1 MTRENSS
8 SITLIIMITILL
20 QVVFVFA
27 DTKDAPHRAVTAFA
41 KSYFQLDPRMGT
53 LVCNKLAGD
62 EEDNPIA
69 AYLRE
74 ADRQARERGFEPSFL
89 KKTLYDIHTE
99 TLQADAQKATVHIT
113 AEMKRGINPVFAYVG
128 KIFFLGNT
136 FHLDRTVDVVFE
148 GGKWKVCS
156 GFFDIADLG

>member
-8 SITLIIMITILL
+8 TITLLIMITVLL

-41 KSYFQLDPRMGT
+41 KCYFQLDPRMGT
-53 LVCNKLAGD
+53 LVCDKIAGD
-62 EEDNPIA
+62 EENNAIA
-69 AYLRE
+69 TYLQE
-74 ADRQARERGFEPSFL
+74 AERHARERGFEPSFL
-89 KKTLYDIHTE
+89 KKTLYDIRTE
-99 TLQADAQKATVHIT
+99 TLQADAQKATVRIT

-156 GFFDIADLG
+156 GFFDAADLG